1 MAKDWWEEED
11 EEEEGGGL
19 SYLKRLR
26 RKSSGKGGVGHY
38 LNEKK
43 AEVAATG
50 QTKLSDG
57 TTYRSDKIAGEYNAE
72 QNKEISDMVRGMGD
86 YLTERREAE
95 TEPTYRSRRNRSNL
109 LTPEMEAEFQRRNG
123 RGNRLTP
130 FQEYMRET
138 MASMPEQEETRS
150 TDELRRDMNRQNRL
164 ARATNRMAADMG
176 NQLLRDQSGIYDPV
190 RSTNL
195 GVMARTMET
204 QQKKADRATEL
215 YRTESTRRR
224 WQEEQEKYASL
235 LSNPDFAAK
244 SGADETIGRNL
255 TAASPAERLYRTITK
270 RSDDKS
276 NAKDRQAAEFVT
288 DEEASI
294 FYYLWNTQGARA
306 AKAYYDD
313 YVHNRASERRAVE
326 AQRQAY
332 EFGRNDMLG
341 SSAESVVGNFASG
354 VGLLDMAWQNLAR
367 SIGITDPNK
376 PLNYYSAAQLPSLV
390 SDSIRSGVAD
400 QLAEYFPKL
409 SIGKAEN
416 ATNVV
421 SFLYQTGMSM
431 ADSGVSIL
439 LNMVG
444 IPEAATLANMGAIAG
459 TRAIRD
465 AKERGATDGQAL
477 AFGISSAIMEGLFE
491 KISLDKIL
499 EPSTATKFWP
509 RVKNAIDQMFTEGS
523 EEVMTTLANTAMD
536 QLIMGD
542 KSELFTRQR
551 QLMEQGV
558 SEKEALRAAMLQW
571 GTEVLG
577 DLLGGM
583 ISGLG
588 MGGTKEIATGLRYA
602 ARDAQTAREMT
613 DAQNREVAQAREQS
627 LREAYEQAP
636 QVPALTIPTQ
646 ETQNARRTDPLQ
658 YALNKATSGE
668 TVSKQ
673 DARAIIE
680 NPQALQEL
688 RDSGV
693 LTGKVTND
701 SEGRGKVV
709 DAVNALAEQQR
720 QTAEI
725 QAQTE
730 NAVQEAAQ
738 NTQEA
743 ERPAPPVPSGMQQ
756 NTETGT
762 ETAAERQGTEEPFW
776 DRKALDSYERY
787 NDNQDSYDNRK
798 GRFASTVRKILEGKR
813 LDKYDMTFMNMYPAE
828 LDFLRNDKT
837 IDDNALR
844 KIVDTVNRFF
854 AENPDTEHGR
864 WDAWVKKKSAQALR
878 AAQGE
883 TKTEERQ
890 LTLPTAEGQQT
901 QNTQQTLTLPTVKAR
916 TAEPAQAGPP
926 LPSRVTQEQESRA
939 ETPKASESTQ
949 GASEAAQG
957 TPTERKRPSAKQQSL
972 AQQRQRQTETQAEN
986 LRERGFTT
994 AGEDTVA
1001 HVRSED
1007 TWDAEEKAVAAA
1019 LREQGIEPT
1028 FVTGL
1033 LKNAEGKRTTA
1044 ILEGNRLAIQADN
1057 RSQTVQS
1064 IAEKALGK
1072 TLNVDPTAFGS
1083 AAEAAI
1089 TARTET
1095 KSKPAKTVSQ
1105 RAQATLDSARQ
1116 YGVSDEDA
1124 NTAARLA
1131 DVLGKDIRFYS
1142 KPGSDSG
1149 WENGYTEDGVIY
1161 VNAAAKARTVTWV
1174 IGHELTHN
1182 TEHARIYQALQKLAK
1197 QYYGSQWQN
1206 RIDSRVAA
1214 GERMAKAKGDNGYL
1228 LSPEAAAQELTA
1240 DYFAEKVLTDEAT
1253 IRQIVKN
1260 DAPTAR
1266 RIVSYLKNLLQKLKG
1281 KEPTIERAI
1290 DLYSR
1295 ALKQAAQEAQE
1306 KGRKNSAEERVGIHV
1321 DEATESANAMQYSF
1335 ETWESSDYVTDRRAA
1350 AEDLAKK
1357 LGVSYRK
1364 ALKFIDDVNSIA
1376 KIIAEDQARLD
1387 YEASPGR
1394 TSFVGNTEYG
1404 GSIDFST
1411 ICKKRRLYTG
1421 TIEAI
1426 QKAMPNQALTV
1437 EEMLRIRRMMKDRG
1451 YEVSCGLCYVEGSRT
1466 KMGEFSSEFIE
1477 LYKKHNPDAE
1487 WIPNMVD
1494 VNTPD
1499 GVETMRQEHP
1509 EVYKA
1514 YEYFWNH
1521 YGTLQKGDKNLFASQ
1536 QKPKL
1541 YQTAT
1546 AYNGEILRKFKNSK
1560 TVEKKNTAGGLRLQ
1574 SFSDFEIIHLIDNMQ
1589 VIMDMSRVGLAGQA
1603 YTKVPDFAWALG
1615 NTGLKI
1621 NLSLIA
1627 KGVDENGNIVLDE
1640 VEGMKRAD
1648 AEALRDAY
1656 SKNVGTILVTF
1667 TDEQLKAAMADPFID
1682 FIIPFHKSQWSQ
1694 AVYDAIGLPEGTKS
1708 YEDQQNESYLK
1719 QVYNESGKA
1728 KSPKNFWPND
1738 YWDFSKTGKEN
1749 AETYLKMC
1757 AEDNRRPKFY
1767 KLLVDNGDGSYSLQ
1781 PDGSTDGYWK
1791 LLSDFKM
1798 YDNAGKGSPQTPVQP
1813 KFNMEQA
1820 ERMLNEYT
1828 GGHQS
1833 FPVAKDVVTDFLQG
1847 KGRLTLPKTEK
1858 AEKQTSGLT
1867 LPSRQQTAEG
1877 KQKTESRL
1885 ELPSRKQYSAED
1897 RQYLRVGLNSETS
1910 TDYNREKG
1918 GENDGRRYGADK
1930 GRLGET
1936 GQIDGRPR
1944 GKDTSGLGRSAGIQK
1959 KKSIPKWENLSD
1971 EIKRAAGE
1979 TVENYIDEADEEGRI
1994 FLHGLGEPEDIAR
2007 RLLDRFNKDPDSLEA
2022 WAKFVPDIQNM
2033 VDKLIDITTGRTR
2046 IEGNSTA
2053 TDAEYMAAVKAKD
2066 ERTLKRLVAAAAEK
2080 WGAAKNSAGNVIRL
2094 FHGTPSFGFT
2104 EFNDKLIYATPDEG
2118 VAAGYGREGYADPR
2132 RISEVYT
2139 RDDGTDETLIKNAKN
2154 VLHKNYREIN
2164 AEDLAQIKERFAEE
2178 ARRMNDRTMDAWDY
2192 GESFP
2197 TMPENIENGLNWM
2210 LTLPGELTE
2219 NINEIME
2226 GGVFTNELADTIRH
2240 FDQSRDEVREWFG
2253 EHRNEILTAGNEA
2266 LYKLVTGFD
2275 LTDFAIDVE
2284 YTLLRAIDREN
2295 HLIGV
2300 NGNLIS
2306 KEDLRNQIEQLK
2318 NVGAY
2323 ALYGNM
2329 GNKPLIIDAEGAF
2342 WSSVKAPMFGEG
2354 TMLTDDIVKKARKAG
2369 YTSVLIKNV
2378 MDPAMNNYSPNRP
2391 ADDYVF
2397 FTSDQVKSADLITYD
2412 DNGNVIPLSERF
2424 NPKNDD
2430 IRYSAEDSEY
2440 ERELGSRSL
2449 LATPALK
2456 KLGVKV
2462 SGSVGQYGKT
2472 ESLIAK
2478 DRAAKSLQRE
2488 ARKAEKRLKA
2498 TDAEKEFANGI
2509 AAGIYSEEDIPK
2521 RMNKDTVM
2529 ELADY
2534 YFAENSA
2541 NLETLHQLR
2550 SDINQGLRDEAQELL
2565 EDADI
2570 KPQSMLLLNERTP
2583 ERSFRAMFGDRAE
2596 EISKWMLDPV
2606 RENEAEKIRWYNK
2619 QMDAVRKFKDS
2630 KGKTRE
2636 LTRAESALTMR
2647 VMEGRAAADMVA
2659 AMETRAAIENAAQN
2673 IRNGEDPGDAA
2684 MEFSLSAGERD
2695 LAEKYAGWLS
2705 VQEELKTADSTI
2717 VEAAAEKYA
2726 QIFDDY
2732 YDAINDFLAA
2742 HGYEPIGYIKGYAPH
2757 MQPEENQSLL
2767 QKAFASLGI
2776 NEEVSQLPA
2785 SIAGMTTFFKPNKRW
2800 NPYFLQRTGDTAEYD
2815 IVKAYQSY
2823 VDYMADILY
2832 HTDDVMRIRQTANWI
2847 RKTYAPEEI
2856 RANLDWAQE
2865 MRNASTEEKQRLLRD
2880 AGEIGQ
2886 NTVLSPVDTAKA
2898 MQDYIDKLYQ
2908 QIADSSK
2915 NSNLVMW
2922 LDNYANILAGKQS
2935 FADRGWEY
2943 STGRKSLN
2951 WANRLNNVFQK
2962 ANVAGNLSSILNQTA
2977 QLPMIY
2983 AELGERDFLG
2993 AMADIVGGKTKSW
3006 AQDSDFLTAKEG
3018 KDLLYTDNA
3027 DKFISALFAPAGFTD
3042 NLVSTIAVRGAFN
3055 KAIREGMSYS
3065 EAMAAA
3071 DKFGQAVMGSRA
3083 KGSRPLAYESKGFFS
3098 KMVHM
3103 FQIEAVNSWDH
3114 LATDLPYEI
3123 RQIAKTDGKNKAAR
3137 ALAALVIR
3145 ALLGAFVL
3153 NRLTDELYGGT
3164 PAPFDVLG
3172 LAANF
3177 VASGQGLSTN
3187 QYIRTIIDNTLEKM
3201 GAERIFETEKKTKE
3215 DFDLDAAAEELIY
3228 NVMNDI
3234 PLIRNA
3240 AGVMGLGDQ
3249 TVPLPGAGGEF
3260 KNLATTAKAL
3270 LKDGREEG
3278 EVANLIKAAI
3288 LAGLQFVPGGRQ
3300 ISKTA
3305 QGAEALIRGGSYSGY
3320 KNPKLQYPL
3329 EGAADTAKAL
3339 LFGKNATGAAQDY
3352 WAAGGKALTEKQTA
3366 LYQSMVDEGMSRR
3379 EAFETITGHRT
3390 EGTLDDYV
3398 KWTESRSRDAGIGED
3413 IYLQFRADTKDITGD
3428 PDGKGGTISGSKKQ
3442 KIVDYIDSLEDLTP
3456 DQKTAMLLDY
3466 NSTYSLKD
3474 LPWLEGAPAEPQ
3486 ETKPAAEPGSPVAA
3500 EPNKP
3505 APTEPEKVTKMRG
3518 TLTEL
3523 GLQGSKVDALAPVLG
3538 GDGSN
3543 TAKWRAVADQNLG
3556 KSQQDAVLR
3565 AIMTDSMYRNWTI
3578 ASGENISLDDYVT
3591 GREAYVDLDN
3601 SGTDQNGEWTA
3612 ALEQVTFDKDTA
3624 RDNYV
3629 KGVLWQIYTGS
3640 TSTKNNP
3647 FDKAAGQKVLDAK
3660 NSGGGKSGGDKSR
3673 IQLPTQ
3679 KQPWDMR
3686 SKPSS
3691 GLRIRAAIPAAQA
3704 PRSGLRIRAK

>member
-1 MAKDWWEEED
+1 MAKGKKRLLELLGD
-11 EEEEGGGL
+11 EEEEQDGKKGKKGTQGAVTVDPDWRKNE
-19 SYLKRLR
+19 SATADPNWRRSDEGKPSGKERLKRLMESDDDTPANRESKMAAYELAETGSTNYRGKAYNLPAGTLPNRQKRLNAATAGASQDVAKLAELALGTAKERDDDWWQQR
-26 RKSSGKGGVGHY
+26 RNERSARASQDVARMSRDI
-38 LNEKK
+38 LEEKK
-43 AEVAATG
+43 
-50 QTKLSDG
+50 
-57 TTYRSDKIAGEYNAE
+57 E
-72 QNKEISDMVRGMGD
+72 Q
-86 YLTERREAE
+86 
-95 TEPTYRSRRNRSNL
+95 EPRSRLRL
-109 LTPEMEAEFQRRNG
+109 PEIPKRDNGLNPGIDAEFQRKNGAQGPNVAPGAWAQSQIAEANRRDRQRDRYFDQTESGWKNVGTTLGGMAAKGISELGGAPLIAMARIMEMPDDQLYRITGNEQFNLDREPGLRNSAALRASDPFAEEAERAYSQVG
-123 RGNRLTP
+123 DLGKQLIQTAGAAGSMIGWSGFLGPAFQALGNAGTLARLSNVAESSPLLTSAASRRGAKIALDVLTNP
-130 FQEYMRET
+130 GNFGISLGSAVNSYDKAYAEGANFEQAVANGIYNGLAEYMSNKLFSGTPLEDNPGEKGYVTRLVESITKDTPLEKVLVAFNKSTGGKLFNWAMDKAGEGLEEVITGIADPLIEKLTYNWSADLATAKDLVDEFAGGVLLSLLMSGGEATINRIIENGAVEKSRVVKELVAMGVDRATANRYAKQITDASSAVLDGSGWLNGEYNDKAREL
-138 MASMPEQEETRS
+138 MGNADYAEKSQGKQETADKAAGTDSESLNRYAEIYYRENAV
-150 TDELRRDMNRQNRL
+150 DELRRGAEPASVSEAAYLNEL
-164 ARATNRMAADMG
+164 EARNYFYIWESQGPKAAD
-176 NQLLRDQSGIYDPV
+176 
-190 RSTNL
+190 
-195 GVMARTMET
+195 
-204 QQKKADRATEL
+204 
-215 YRTESTRRR
+215 
-224 WQEEQEKYASL
+224 
-235 LSNPDFAAK
+235 
-244 SGADETIGRNL
+244 
-255 TAASPAERLYRTITK
+255 
-270 RSDDKS
+270 
-276 NAKDRQAAEFVT
+276 
-288 DEEASI
+288 
-294 FYYLWNTQGARA
+294 
-306 AKAYYDD
+306 AYYDST
-313 YVHNRASERRAVE
+313 VRAAV
-326 AQRQAY
+326 QNRQA
-332 EFGRNDMLG
+332 R
-341 SSAESVVGNFASG
+341 AE
-354 VGLLDMAWQNLAR
+354 
-367 SIGITDPNK
+367 
-376 PLNYYSAAQLPSLV
+376 
-390 SDSIRSGVAD
+390 
-400 QLAEYFPKL
+400 AEYQ
-409 SIGKAEN
+409 ARRQAEQATQDAQEN
-416 ATNVV
+416 A
-421 SFLYQTGMSM
+421 Q
-431 ADSGVSIL
+431 
-439 LNMVG
+439 
-444 IPEAATLANMGAIAG
+444 
-459 TRAIRD
+459 
-465 AKERGATDGQAL
+465 
-477 AFGISSAIMEGLFE
+477 
-491 KISLDKIL
+491 
-499 EPSTATKFWP
+499 
-509 RVKNAIDQMFTEGS
+509 
-523 EEVMTTLANTAMD
+523 
-536 QLIMGD
+536 
-542 KSELFTRQR
+542 
-551 QLMEQGV
+551 
-558 SEKEALRAAMLQW
+558 
-571 GTEVLG
+571 
-577 DLLGGM
+577 
-583 ISGLG
+583 
-588 MGGTKEIATGLRYA
+588 
-602 ARDAQTAREMT
+602 
-613 DAQNREVAQAREQS
+613 
-627 LREAYEQAP
+627 
-636 QVPALTIPTQ
+636 
-646 ETQNARRTDPLQ
+646 
-658 YALNKATSGE
+658 
-668 TVSKQ
+668 
-673 DARAIIE
+673 
-680 NPQALQEL
+680 
-688 RDSGV
+688 
-693 LTGKVTND
+693 
-701 SEGRGKVV
+701 
-709 DAVNALAEQQR
+709 
-720 QTAEI
+720 
-725 QAQTE
+725 
-730 NAVQEAAQ
+730 
-738 NTQEA
+738 

-756 NTETGT
+756 ATETRT
-762 ETAAERQGTEEPFW
+762 ETATEP
-776 DRKALDSYERY
+776 
-787 NDNQDSYDNRK
+787 
-798 GRFASTVRKILEGKR
+798 V
-813 LDKYDMTFMNMYPAE
+813 
-828 LDFLRNDKT
+828 
-837 IDDNALR
+837 
-844 KIVDTVNRFF
+844 
-854 AENPDTEHGR
+854 
-864 WDAWVKKKSAQALR
+864 
-878 AAQGE
+878 
-883 TKTEERQ
+883 
-890 LTLPTAEGQQT
+890 
-901 QNTQQTLTLPTVKAR
+901 
-916 TAEPAQAGPP
+916 QAGPP
-926 LPSRVTQEQESRA
+926 LPSRMTREQQSRA
-939 ETPKASESTQ
+939 ETPASRESAQ
-949 GASEAAQG
+949 GASEAAQE

-1007 TWDAEEKAVAAA
+1007 TWDTEEKAVAAA

-1072 TLNVDPTAFGS
+1072 TLNVDPAAFGS

-1306 KGRKNSAEERVGIHV
+1306 KGRKNS
-1321 DEATESANAMQYSF
+1321 
-1335 ETWESSDYVTDRRAA
+1335 
-1350 AEDLAKK
+1350 
-1357 LGVSYRK
+1357 
-1364 ALKFIDDVNSIA
+1364 
-1376 KIIAEDQARLD
+1376 
-1387 YEASPGR
+1387 
-1394 TSFVGNTEYG
+1394 
-1404 GSIDFST
+1404 
-1411 ICKKRRLYTG
+1411 
-1421 TIEAI
+1421 
-1426 QKAMPNQALTV
+1426 
-1437 EEMLRIRRMMKDRG
+1437 
-1451 YEVSCGLCYVEGSRT
+1451 
-1466 KMGEFSSEFIE
+1466 
-1477 LYKKHNPDAE
+1477 
-1487 WIPNMVD
+1487 
-1494 VNTPD
+1494 
-1499 GVETMRQEHP
+1499 
-1509 EVYKA
+1509 
-1514 YEYFWNH
+1514 
-1521 YGTLQKGDKNLFASQ
+1521 
-1536 QKPKL
+1536 
-1541 YQTAT
+1541 
-1546 AYNGEILRKFKNSK
+1546 
-1560 TVEKKNTAGGLRLQ
+1560 
-1574 SFSDFEIIHLIDNMQ
+1574 
-1589 VIMDMSRVGLAGQA
+1589 
-1603 YTKVPDFAWALG
+1603 
-1615 NTGLKI
+1615 
-1621 NLSLIA
+1621 
-1627 KGVDENGNIVLDE
+1627 
-1640 VEGMKRAD
+1640 
-1648 AEALRDAY
+1648 
-1656 SKNVGTILVTF
+1656 
-1667 TDEQLKAAMADPFID
+1667 
-1682 FIIPFHKSQWSQ
+1682 
-1694 AVYDAIGLPEGTKS
+1694 
-1708 YEDQQNESYLK
+1708 
-1719 QVYNESGKA
+1719 
-1728 KSPKNFWPND
+1728 
-1738 YWDFSKTGKEN
+1738 
-1749 AETYLKMC
+1749 
-1757 AEDNRRPKFY
+1757 
-1767 KLLVDNGDGSYSLQ
+1767 
-1781 PDGSTDGYWK
+1781 
-1791 LLSDFKM
+1791 
-1798 YDNAGKGSPQTPVQP
+1798 
-1813 KFNMEQA
+1813 
-1820 ERMLNEYT
+1820 
-1828 GGHQS
+1828 
-1833 FPVAKDVVTDFLQG
+1833 
-1847 KGRLTLPKTEK
+1847 LTLPSREQYQQ
-1858 AEKQTSGLT
+1858 QTGGLT
-1867 LPSRQQTAEG
+1867 LPSRQQTAAG

-1885 ELPSRKQYSAED
+1885 ELPSRKQ
-1897 RQYLRVGLNSETS
+1897 
-1910 TDYNREKG
+1910 
-1918 GENDGRRYGADK
+1918 
-1930 GRLGET
+1930 
-1936 GQIDGRPR
+1936 
-1944 GKDTSGLGRSAGIQK
+1944 
-1959 KKSIPKWENLSD
+1959 
-1971 EIKRAAGE
+1971 
-1979 TVENYIDEADEEGRI
+1979 
-1994 FLHGLGEPEDIAR
+1994 
-2007 RLLDRFNKDPDSLEA
+2007 
-2022 WAKFVPDIQNM
+2022 
-2033 VDKLIDITTGRTR
+2033 
-2046 IEGNSTA
+2046 
-2053 TDAEYMAAVKAKD
+2053 
-2066 ERTLKRLVAAAAEK
+2066 
-2080 WGAAKNSAGNVIRL
+2080 
-2094 FHGTPSFGFT
+2094 
-2104 EFNDKLIYATPDEG
+2104 
-2118 VAAGYGREGYADPR
+2118 
-2132 RISEVYT
+2132 
-2139 RDDGTDETLIKNAKN
+2139 
-2154 VLHKNYREIN
+2154 
-2164 AEDLAQIKERFAEE
+2164 
-2178 ARRMNDRTMDAWDY
+2178 
-2192 GESFP
+2192 
-2197 TMPENIENGLNWM
+2197 
-2210 LTLPGELTE
+2210 
-2219 NINEIME
+2219 
-2226 GGVFTNELADTIRH
+2226 
-2240 FDQSRDEVREWFG
+2240 
-2253 EHRNEILTAGNEA
+2253 
-2266 LYKLVTGFD
+2266 
-2275 LTDFAIDVE
+2275 
-2284 YTLLRAIDREN
+2284 
-2295 HLIGV
+2295 
-2300 NGNLIS
+2300 
-2306 KEDLRNQIEQLK
+2306 
-2318 NVGAY
+2318 
-2323 ALYGNM
+2323 
-2329 GNKPLIIDAEGAF
+2329 
-2342 WSSVKAPMFGEG
+2342 
-2354 TMLTDDIVKKARKAG
+2354 
-2369 YTSVLIKNV
+2369 
-2378 MDPAMNNYSPNRP
+2378 
-2391 ADDYVF
+2391 
-2397 FTSDQVKSADLITYD
+2397 
-2412 DNGNVIPLSERF
+2412 
-2424 NPKNDD
+2424 
-2430 IRYSAEDSEY
+2430 YSAEDSEY

-2596 EISKWMLDPV
+2596 EITKWMLDPV

-2659 AMETRAAIENAAQN
+2659 AMETRAAIENAAHN

-2865 MRNASTEEKQRLLRD
+2865 LRNASTEEKQRLLRD

-2993 AMADIVGGKTKSW
+2993 AMADIVSGKTKSW

-3042 NLVSTIAVRGAFN
+3042 NLVSTIAVRGAFK

-3123 RQIAKTDGKNKAAR
+3123 RQIAKTDGKDKAAR

-3172 LAANF
+3172 LTANF

-3300 ISKTA
+3300 LSKTA

-3413 IYLQFRADTKDITGD
+3413 LYLRFRADTKDITGD
-3428 PDGKGGTISGSKKQ
+3428 PDGKGGTVSGSKKA
-3442 KIVDYIDSLEDLTP
+3442 KVVEYIDGLKDLTP

-3486 ETKPAAEPGSPVAA
+3486 ETKPVAEPGSSVAA

-3523 GLQGSKVDALAPVLG
+3523 GLQDSKVDALAPVLG

-3543 TAKWRAVADQNLG
+3543 TSKWRAVANQNLG
-3556 KSQQDAVLR
+3556 KDQQDAVLKS
-3565 AIMTDSMYRNWTI
+3565 IMTDAMYRNWTI

-3624 RDNYV
+3624 RDNYI
-3629 KGVLWQIYTGS
+3629 KGILWQIYTGS

-3660 NSGGGKSGGDKSR
+3660 NSGGGKSGGDKAR

-3679 KQPWDMR
+3679 KQPWEMR

-3691 GLRIRAAIPAAQA
+3691 GLRIRSAIPAAQA